1 MKRIYLQPSEE
12 LLQKIDDNIAITG
25 IPRHTLIVKA
35 LESYLNG
42 GNSDSLRSE
51 LDTLRSKND
60 TLVSEVEAKKGEI
73 EHLKDTLVS
82 YKDTKQQMEQQIS
95 FLQGTVS
102 QLTQSL
108 SQLALTGPSSQIQ
121 ADDVPK
127 KSWWHFW

>member
-1 MKRIYLQPSEE
+1 MKRIYLQPSDE
-12 LLQKIDDNIAITG
+12 LLEKISDNIAITG

-42 GNSDSLRSE
+42 GNSESLRSE

-60 TLVSEVEAKKGEI
+60 TLVSEVEALKAQI
-73 EHLKDTLVS
+73 ERCNDTIVS
-82 YKDTKQQMEQQIS
+82 YKDTIKQNEQQIL

-108 SQLALTGPSSQIQ
+108 SQLALTGPQ
-121 ADDVPK
+121 ASAEVQAQTK